1 MRRDTELLALLA
13 REPERGMEELMAQYT
28 GLLWSVAARRVHGAE
43 DIKDCVNET
52 FLEFYAHRE
61 RFEPDSGSLKN
72 YLAAITDRLAVR
84 RYWELQRD
92 GAPLAEAESPR
103 DMAEDAE
110 RRADLEAALRTLDVT
125 DAEIIRQKY
134 YGDRTFREIA
144 EALGLPYE
152 TVKKRHQRSLK
163 KLLKAMTL
171 SLLLALL
178 LSLLAAC
185 AYFVLR
191 YFGLV
196 PGYGISTDEARGI
209 YVLEETA
216 VVETEDYTLSVTDG
230 WWNGGL
236 LTLRYTLSLPQGG
249 AGAADFTEQLGLT
262 LEIDGLA
269 DAEALG
275 ESVTHVD
282 TQTQRGERYLRGEL
296 PRGARDALTLTL
308 TGAAEDVALTLRR
321 AEETSYEDAG
331 YFDLTEAEGGL
342 LAVPRR
348 EDGRLLIAIYPLNE
362 GDFVTDAGLTLL
374 LGAREAVTL
383 TGADGSVYRG
393 EAVGW
398 HPFGSESYYDW
409 DFGDVPAGA
418 YTLRVPYVY
427 QRLARYDSPIGGA
440 AETLSFPLAAGAGET
455 EIELPFG
462 TLRLGAQEQSGSLGA
477 YTRWTMSAAAECSAS
492 ERCFAALPLYAA
504 SVPNSAGGT
513 VSAYTVDAVCEPDGA
528 LTALRLGFAEGAAT
542 AHVGLDP
549 ARIYYRWEHPFTI
562 ALTAE

>member
-1 MRRDTELLALLA
+1 MQRDTELLALLA

-61 RFEPDSGSLKN
+61 RFAPESGSLKN

-84 RYWELQRD
+84 RYWESQRES
-92 GAPLAEAESPR
+92 APLAEVEAPH
-103 DMAEDAE
+103 DMAEEAD

-134 YGDRTFREIA
+134 YGGRTFREIA

-191 YFGLV
+191 YFGIV
-196 PGYGISTDEARGI
+196 PGYGVSTDEVRGV

-216 VVETEDYTLSVTDG
+216 VVEGEDYTLSVTDG

-236 LTLRYTLSLPQGG
+236 LTLHYTLTQPQDG
-249 AGAADFTEQLGLT
+249 APPELT
-262 LEIDGLA
+262 LELDGLA
-269 DAEALG
+269 DAETLG
-275 ESVTHVD
+275 ESITRVD
-282 TQTQRGERYLRGEL
+282 ARTQHGERYLRAEL
-296 PRGARDALTLTL
+296 PRGTTDALTLTL

-321 AEETSYEDAG
+321 AAEIPYEDAG
-331 YFDLTEAEGGL
+331 YFALTEAEGGL

-348 EDGRLLIAIYPLNE
+348 EDGRLLVAIYPLNE
-362 GDFVTDAGLTLL
+362 GDFVTDAGLTLAF
-374 LGAREAVTL
+374 GAREAVTL
-383 TGADGSVYRG
+383 TASDGSVYRG

-440 AETLSFPLAAGAGET
+440 AERLSFPLAAGAEET
-455 EIELPFG
+455 ELALPFG
-462 TLRLGAQEQSGSLGA
+462 TLRLGAQAQSGSLGA
-477 YTRWTMSAAAECSAS
+477 YTWWTLSAAAECSAS
-492 ERCFAALPLYAA
+492 ERCFASLPLFAA
-504 SVPNSAGGT
+504 DAARVATDAGGT
-513 VSAYTVDAVCEPDGA
+513 VAAYTVDTICAPDGA
-528 LTALRLGFAEGAAT
+528 LTALRLGFTEGADT
-542 AHVGLDP
+542 ARVGLDP
-549 ARIYYRWEHPFTI
+549 ARVYYRWEHPFTI
-562 ALTAE
+562 ALRAE

>member
-28 GLLWSVAARRVHGAE
+28 GLLWSVAARRVHDAE

-61 RFEPDSGSLKN
+61 RFAPESGSLKN

-84 RYWELQRD
+84 RYWESQRE
-92 GAPLAEAESPR
+92 GAPLAEAEAPH
-103 DMAEDAE
+103 DMAEEAE

-134 YGDRTFREIA
+134 YGGRTFREIA

-191 YFGLV
+191 YFGIV
-196 PGYGISTDEARGI
+196 PGYGVSTDEARGV

-216 VVETEDYTLSVTDG
+216 VVEGEDYTLSVTDG

-236 LTLRYTLSLPQGG
+236 LTLHYTLTQPQDG
-249 AGAADFTEQLGLT
+249 APPELT
-262 LEIDGLA
+262 LELDGLA
-269 DAEALG
+269 DAETLG
-275 ESVTHVD
+275 ESITRVD
-282 TQTQRGERYLRGEL
+282 ARTQHGERYLRAAL
-296 PRGARDALTLTL
+296 PRGTTDALTLTL

-321 AEETSYEDAG
+321 AAEIPYEDAG
-331 YFDLTEAEGGL
+331 YFALTEAEGGL

-348 EDGRLLIAIYPLNE
+348 EDGRLLVAIYPLNE
-362 GDFVTDAGLTLL
+362 GDFVTDAGLTLAF
-374 LGAREAVTL
+374 GAREAVTL

-440 AETLSFPLAAGAGET
+440 AEALSFPLAAGAEET
-455 EIELPFG
+455 ELALPFG
-462 TLRLGAQEQSGSLGA
+462 TLRLGAQAQSGSLGA
-477 YTRWTMSAAAECSAS
+477 YTWWTMSAVAECSAS
-492 ERCFAALPLYAA
+492 ERCFASLPLFAA
-504 SVPNSAGGT
+504 DAARVTTSAGGT
-513 VSAYTVDAVCEPDGA
+513 VDAYTVDAICAPDGA
-528 LTALRLGFAEGAAT
+528 LTALRLGFAEGTDT
-542 AHVGLDP
+542 ARVGLDP
-549 ARIYYRWEHPFTI
+549 ARVYYRWEHPFTI
-562 ALTAE
+562 ALRAE